1 MENTTTRIS
10 DLPMDGGGGGAPT
23 YQAMIPNSISTSKQS
38 SVDSGLPTNYIP
50 MNIHPNPYNNSP
62 ANAIP
67 QEHIRPQQL
76 SENQQNILAT
86 QPPQRLPSRDIP
98 QDTTY
103 LHDEQIQPNYIP
115 KTRDMHDY
123 VREREDMTEK
133 NVREYES
140 KKKRSSRLDDILN
153 EFQTPIFVT
162 ILFFFF
168 QLPTIN
174 TLIFKRFSF
183 LAIYNNDGNFNF
195 FGLLLKSVMFGLSY
209 YIVYKITEFLSE
221 F

>member
-10 DLPMDGGGGGAPT
+10 DLPLDGGAPT

-38 SVDSGLPTNYIP
+38 SADSGLPTNYIP

-76 SENQQNILAT
+76 SENQQNILAN

-98 QDTTY
+98 QDTTTY
-103 LHDEQIQPNYIP
+103 LQDEQIQPNYIP

-140 KKKRSSRLDDILN
+140 KKKMSSRLDDILT

-195 FGLLLKSVMFGLSY
+195 FGLLLKSVMFGISY